1 MSSPNNSSAGL
12 EGDIDT
18 ILEGIQPPTELLAAL
33 KPLPSCTVSDFLLVN
48 APSRPGSRKYF
59 LEASSWFSL
68 EIPNDIPENIDN
80 LILPSEKL
88 CEILDGY
95 LRKAAQDGM
104 NSVQHPVKIGVF
116 LLLWVVR
123 AWKWGNVLVKKQKAW
138 RTCIDWVRETAV
150 EEGWSQSLREKVMA
164 TVMST
169 AWHSGYRGLQN
180 GTVSTTTLALL
191 LSDEWLDDE
200 RMDCIGDLIR
210 ADMAALGV
218 ALSTHM
224 PSSYLAK
231 AFDAPGKG
239 STEKMWGEKLR
250 SGVAKTLGMQYNVM
264 NIHWISLEIDVANHT
279 LNFGDSMPNVTVKS
293 VPIVPNIQSQV
304 TRWLDHYLPKISWR
318 TDLKGIKVPL
328 QLDKKSCGIACS
340 SALHHRL
347 IPSAPLWDPKKPG
360 RSRAYYFCRCVEL
373 GKGVSSIMIAH

>member
-116 LLLWVVR
+116 LPLWVVR

-164 TVMST
+164 TVISIV
-169 AWHSGYRGLQN
+169 WHSGYRGLQN
-180 GTVSTTTLALL
+180 GMVSATTLALL
-191 LSDEWLDDE
+191 LSDEWLDNE
-200 RMDCIGDLIR
+200 QMDCIGNLIW

-218 ALSTHM
+218 ASSTHM
-224 PSSYLAK
+224 PSSYLVN
-231 AFDAPGKG
+231 
-239 STEKMWGEKLR
+239 SVTTNLR
-250 SGVAKTLGMQYNVM
+250 
-264 NIHWISLEIDVANHT
+264 D
-279 LNFGDSMPNVTVKS
+279 VKS
-293 VPIVPNIQSQV
+293 
-304 TRWLDHYLPKISWR
+304 
-318 TDLKGIKVPL
+318 KVAVAGK
-328 QLDKKSCGIACS
+328 DVEVEAAKSRSMKASVVMEINHPCHFCGTYFHGKAEYDWTG
-340 SALHHRL
+340 ATGTL
-347 IPSAPLWDPKKPG
+347 A
-360 RSRAYYFCRCVEL
+360 RSRGTC
-373 GKGVSSIMIAH
+373 